1 MQSISSDNAIPS
13 TDIRVPRKHQSP
25 QDTTDG
31 VQLSSSLLSSAPLPS
46 SSSIGVPTGNGFT
59 SNPPT
64 NGGGGTLAS
73 TTAPSLPDGVI
84 IPAGID
90 SNILYSSE
98 RIMSMLMT
106 LNPSQIQAALNEFD
120 EAIRNKG
127 DKVRNVQAYFI
138 GVLKRYVSV
147 NSKEKQGGQKAMGA
161 NVAPSVSTILQN
173 MISSG
178 FCTQSDLNEKVMAKV
193 QMLSEQE
200 AIMALNELSSVP
212 RETIRNF
219 PSYMM
224 GILNRYMRGES
235 GANAQKQGQN
245 RQQQHSRG
253 SRPDRSRHSGDRYGR
268 RSSRSNSP
276 GDRRNRH
283 RRHRSR
289 SPSSDRDYHR
299 RSRRDRSRSRSRSRD
314 RYDDRSRDR
323 RRRSRSPSPRY
334 RRDDRY
340 DHDSR
345 RGSQSM
351 NVNPSGTNMVQ
362 QFGIPP
368 PPPPQFA
375 PQQHIQPSHIPHIQ
389 PQSMMQMH
397 QQQQP
402 IWNNLGGQAP
412 PAQSFNAPSSAPSYS
427 SNPSSQVTGL
437 PVIDILGIAERA
449 AAAIGSMS
457 GNTAPMNS
465 STDPRD
471 PRTQVSTS
479 VDPRQNI
486 SQNVYTPQN
495 ISVQPQNTS
504 NQRKERYSD
513 SRDDVKLSD
522 LSPMLQYSVSNLVS
536 TGHLDS
542 NPGGNVCRFLKSLP
556 EPLALGCLEKFSG
569 IDSSTMRSKEGYLV
583 GILKKAQA
591 NGRVV

>member
-1 MQSISSDNAIPS
+1 
-13 TDIRVPRKHQSP
+13 
-25 QDTTDG
+25 
-31 VQLSSSLLSSAPLPS
+31 
-46 SSSIGVPTGNGFT
+46 
-59 SNPPT
+59 
-64 NGGGGTLAS
+64 
-73 TTAPSLPDGVI
+73 
-84 IPAGID
+84 
-90 SNILYSSE
+90 
-98 RIMSMLMT
+98 
-106 LNPSQIQAALNEFD
+106 
-120 EAIRNKG
+120 
-127 DKVRNVQAYFI
+127 
-138 GVLKRYVSV
+138 
-147 NSKEKQGGQKAMGA
+147 MGA

-178 FCTQSDLNEKVMAKV
+178 FCSQSDLNEKVMAKV

-219 PSYMM
+219 SSYMM
-224 GILNRYMRGES
+224 GILNRYMRGEG
-235 GANAQKQGQN
+235 GANGQKQGQN
-245 RQQQHSRG
+245 RQHSRG
-253 SRPDRSRHSGDRYGR
+253 SRPDRSRPSGDRYGR
-268 RSSRSNSP
+268 RSSRSSSP
-276 GDRRNRH
+276 GERRHGH

-289 SPSSDRDYHR
+289 SPSPDRDYYR

-314 RYDDRSRDR
+314 RYDDRGRDR
-323 RRRSRSPSPRY
+323 RRRSRSSSPRY

-340 DHDSR
+340 DRDSR
-345 RGSQSM
+345 RGSQSL
-351 NVNPSGTNMVQ
+351 NVNPPGTNMVQ

-368 PPPPQFA
+368 PPPAQFA
-375 PQQHIQPSHIPHIQ
+375 PQQHVHPSHLPHIQ
-389 PQSMMQMH
+389 QQPMMQMH

-412 PAQSFNAPSSAPSYS
+412 PAQIFNAPSSAPSYS

-457 GNTAPMNS
+457 SNTAPMNPS
-465 STDPRD
+465 ADPRD
-471 PRTQVSTS
+471 PRSQVSTG

-486 SQNVYTPQN
+486 SQSVYTPQN

-504 NQRKERYSD
+504 TQRQEHYHD
-513 SRDDVKLSD
+513 SREDVKISD
-522 LSPMLQYSVSNLVS
+522 LSPMLQYSISNLVS

-542 NPGGNVCRFLKSLP
+542 NPGGNVCRFLKSMP

-569 IDSSTMRSKEGYLV
+569 IDSSSMRSKEGYLV